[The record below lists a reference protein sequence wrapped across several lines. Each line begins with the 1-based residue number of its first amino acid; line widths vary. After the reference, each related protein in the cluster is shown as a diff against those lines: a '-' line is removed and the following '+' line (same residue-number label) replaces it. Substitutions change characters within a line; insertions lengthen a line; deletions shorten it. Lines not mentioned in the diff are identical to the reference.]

1 MNAFGYIRVS
11 TTEQAKNGLSLE
23 YQESQIKLYCQ
34 FREWNLLKIFTDE
47 RSGRDSNRPAFREM
61 QARML
66 VGEAKVVVFLR
77 FNRVFRNFTAA
88 NQLWNEF
95 QVAGLEFASIREQL
109 DTSTPMGR
117 AMMRM
122 IWVWAELDRENISE
136 RTQEI
141 AAHLKDMGLKYSGVP
156 YGYHEIAT
164 DQLRHG
170 KATFRLEVD
179 PAEQAVIARML
190 QLRKEG
196 WSYQRIARLLNAE
209 AIPTK
214 KAHQQYQQRQGLRTG
229 KSATYAGIWHASTVR
244 DVIVRALSGD
254 PLNAGQATT
263 PISADP
269 QTPPDEP

>member
-95 QVAGLEFASIREQL
+95 HHQAEDHLAYRVSSGLDL
-109 DTSTPMGR
+109 K
-117 AMMRM
+117 
-122 IWVWAELDRENISE
+122 LISS
-136 RTQEI
+136 
-141 AAHLKDMGLKYSGVP
+141 L
-156 YGYHEIAT
+156 
-164 DQLRHG
+164 
-170 KATFRLEVD
+170 
-179 PAEQAVIARML
+179 
-190 QLRKEG
+190 
-196 WSYQRIARLLNAE
+196 
-209 AIPTK
+209 
-214 KAHQQYQQRQGLRTG
+214 
-229 KSATYAGIWHASTVR
+229 
-244 DVIVRALSGD
+244 ALSR
-254 PLNAGQATT
+254 QV
-263 PISADP
+263 
-269 QTPPDEP
+269 